1 MRGLPLT
8 SDTRRSMYIVVTTDG
23 SAPNKAYSRLENANR
38 INYFNDGVKIYR
50 HKKRDDGDY
59 SSVPDETSVLCA
71 KRQVSPNDAKK
82 RAAHMKNHFEKYIYV
97 AHNPETSEYR
107 QFTRTTNMGIF
118 IRSNAGFNGYKMLR
132 DDWNTHGVLYNES
145 QVPQTSQ

>member
-1 MRGLPLT
+1 MRGLLLT

-38 INYFNDGVKIYR
+38 INYNNDAVEIYR
-50 HKKRDDGDY
+50 HKKRYDDDY
-59 SSVPDETSVLCA
+59 SCVPDETSVLCA
-71 KRQVSPNDAKK
+71 KREISPDDAKK
-82 RAAHMKNHFEKYIYV
+82 RATHMKNHFEKYIYI

-107 QFTRTTNMGIF
+107 QFTRTTNMEIF